1 MCDGVKEEIVWTIR
15 VRATGQAFVN
25 SDGYSFVFD
34 DEASAA
40 AFLASRGD
48 DDALEI
54 VALVAPRI

>member
-15 VRATGQAFVN
+15 VRATGESFVN
-25 SDGYSFVFD
+25 PDGYSFVFD
-34 DEASAA
+34 DEESAS

-48 DDALEI
+48 GSALEI